1 VQISLEQIL
10 SVLMGKV
17 EALEAALDDLRLRNN
32 IILRLVKNS
41 GELDREMIQEAVKE
55 ELEVSKKAG
64 LIEDN
69 KETLSTIDSLTDS
82 IYKWLTGDVEDIKAK
97 MDEYRKKMKE
107 VMKEQ
112 ESKVIDVAPPDFVK
126 KLEPKEPKKNG
137 GIIL

>member
-1 VQISLEQIL
+1 MQISLEQIL

-41 GELDREMIQEAVKE
+41 GELDREMIQKAVKE

-97 MDEYRKKMKE
+97 MDEYRKKMEE

>member
-1 VQISLEQIL
+1 
-10 SVLMGKV
+10 MGKV

-41 GELDREMIQEAVKE
+41 GELDREMIQKAVKE